1 MRGVIHQ
8 IAESLGVDVEAA
20 ALIRSAA
27 IRALEADR
35 VRAAAASAKAAQ
47 ARAALPPGS
56 SRARVTSAN
65 AKWMRHAEA
74 LARIDRALEG
84 LGVVHASVAD
94 AARAGI
100 AAAAQEGA

>member
-8 IAESLGVDVEAA
+8 IAESLGIDVEAA
-20 ALIRSAA
+20 GLVRSAA
-27 IRALEADR
+27 IRSLEADR
-35 VRAAAASAKAAQ
+35 ARAGVASAKAAQ
-47 ARAALPPGS
+47 ARASLPPGS

-84 LGVVHASVAD
+84 LGVVHGSVAD

-100 AAAAQEGA
+100 AAAAEVG